1 MFLSEMDLLM
11 TVIRSVI
18 PFFEPL
24 PLSLALLIAGLALLI
39 ARRRKAAIVFFG
51 AGIGILLV
59 LGYGLFTKQALY
71 LLERSYAPLIVEKIP
86 SQVRNR
92 IRHVVVLGSG
102 HISDPDLPKTAQ
114 IGGASLYRLV
124 EGVRIYR
131 LLPGS
136 KLVISG
142 GVIPDP
148 VTNARVVSDVAR
160 QIGIPVQDMIVEERP
175 SDTVAEA
182 RLLRG
187 LLGNRPFILVTS
199 AAHMKRAMRIF
210 QDFGMQPVPAPTDF
224 IIKNRP
230 GGAIESVVP
239 NCGNLWISQRVI
251 YEWLGGIW
259 ESVNKRFH

>member
-1 MFLSEMDLLM
+1 MNA
-11 TVIRSVI
+11 IRSMI

-24 PLSLALLIAGLALLI
+24 PLGLALLIAGLGLLI
-39 ARRRKAAIVFFG
+39 VKRSKAAVVSI
-51 AGIGILLV
+51 GIGIGIFLV
-59 LGYGLFTKQALY
+59 SGYAVFTKPVLY
-71 LLERSYAPLIVEKIP
+71 SLERSYAPLIVEQITPK
-86 SQVRNR
+86 VRNQ

-102 HISDPDLPKTAQ
+102 HISDPDLPTTAQ
-114 IGGASLYRLV
+114 IGGSSLYRLV

-136 KLVISG
+136 KLIITG

-148 VTNARVVSDVAR
+148 VTNARVVSDVAQ
-160 QIGIPVQDMIVEERP
+160 QIGVPVRDTIIEERP
-175 SDTVAEA
+175 SDTVEEA
-182 RLLRG
+182 RLLHG
-187 LLGNRPFILVTS
+187 LLGSTPFILVTS

-230 GGAIESVVP
+230 GGAIESWLP

-251 YEWLGGIW
+251 YEWLGETWDNPRYG
-259 ESVNKRFH
+259 